1 VKSFLLSPAAA
12 QDLEEIEEYI
22 AHERPSAVRGVLD
35 ALEAACQ
42 LVADY
47 PGVGRARDEIDEGVM
62 SFPMGSYVLFY
73 YGHDDP
79 FGIARILH
87 GSRDLA
93 TAFHDDSQESVEI

>member
-1 VKSFLLSPAAA
+1 MKPFLLSPAAA
-12 QDLEEIEEYI
+12 QDLAEIEAYI
-22 AHERPSAVRGVLD
+22 ASERPGAVAGVLD

-47 PGVGRARDEIDEGVM
+47 PGVGRVRSEIDDGVM
-62 SFPMGSYVLFY
+62 SFPVGSYVLFY

-79 FGIARILH
+79 FGIARVLH

-93 TAFHDDSQESVEI
+93 TAFRMTSGAE